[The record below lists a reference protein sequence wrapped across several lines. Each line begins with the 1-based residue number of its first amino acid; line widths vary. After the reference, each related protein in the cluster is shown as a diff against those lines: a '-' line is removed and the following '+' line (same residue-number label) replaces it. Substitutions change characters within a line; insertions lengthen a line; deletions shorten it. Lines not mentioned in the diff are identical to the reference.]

1 MKLDFSHIPSA
12 PSFVTSADLFVSGSI
27 FAEGYKLVVQMCWG
41 EYSLH
46 LSLIQNLMALSFVV
60 PQQFEF

>member
-12 PSFVTSADLFVSGSI
+12 PSFVISAGLFVSDLR

-41 EYSLH
+41 ANSLH